1 MSREERAGWEAER
14 GNHFTSACVVPPAHL
29 LKANW
34 EAIGRSTRNIVSAL
48 LLPQVVAPREGMR
61 WRHTGEEYNSRRSYA
76 GEHTVILVA
85 ARIMTTGRAIHS
97 KIIGKKE

>member
-1 MSREERAGWEAER
+1 
-14 GNHFTSACVVPPAHL
+14 
-29 LKANW
+29 
-34 EAIGRSTRNIVSAL
+34 
-48 LLPQVVAPREGMR
+48 MR